1 MKGSK
6 TTLDAIDFHFMNK
19 NNTGT
24 FFYVSQKKQSHRSGG
39 LKQREG
45 Q

>member
-6 TTLDAIDFHFMNK
+6 TTLDAIDFHCMNK

-24 FFYVSQKKQSHRSGG
+24 LFYVSQKSHTSGG